1 VTRGWEE
8 SPRPA
13 VFGSEGKARI
23 FLEGEDMTKV
33 VFCGV
38 LVAALCFPALVLG
51 QSKVGTAGM
60 TFLDISPSA
69 RVSGMGGAF
78 VAIANDASALYYNPA
93 GAAWLPGRQLVASH
107 TEYVADI
114 RHEYLAYV
122 HPISPIIGVVGV
134 SATVL
139 WMDDMKVMVPT
150 RGGENGNWTGEYF
163 TYTDYAAQATYAK
176 RLTEKFS
183 TGVNLKLIR
192 SFAEDEEVLNIAGDI
207 GTLYDTQYK
216 SLKIGMCIANFGPDM
231 KYIRESFPLPMVFRV
246 GVSAVPY
253 DQPPHRLV
261 VDAEGSH
268 PNHNVEQAVCGGEY
282 SFSDMLFLRAGY
294 RFNYDAETW
303 SAGAG
308 FKFSVGNTALRIDY
322 AYSDLTHLTELHR
335 ASLGLSF

>member
-1 VTRGWEE
+1 MVRLLT
-8 SPRPA
+8 
-13 VFGSEGKARI
+13 
-23 FLEGEDMTKV
+23 
-33 VFCGV
+33 CG
-38 LVAALCFPALVLG
+38 LIVAALCIPVSVLG

-69 RVSGMGGAF
+69 RVAGMAGAF

-93 GAAWLPGRQLVASH
+93 GAAWLHGRQLVASH

-122 HPISPIIGVVGV
+122 HPISPILGVVGV

-139 WMDDMKVMVPT
+139 WMDDMKVTVPT
-150 RGGENGNWTGEYF
+150 RGGSNGNWTGEYF
-163 TYTDYAAQATYAK
+163 TYTDYAAQVSYAK
-176 RLTEKFS
+176 KLTEKFS
-183 TGVNLKLIR
+183 TGVNLKFVR
-192 SFAEDEEVLNIAGDI
+192 SFAEDEELLNVAGDI

-253 DQPPHRLV
+253 DQGPHKLI

-268 PNHNVEQAVCGGEY
+268 PNHNEEQAIVGGEY
-282 SFSDMLFLRAGY
+282 SFSDMLFLRGGY
-294 RFNYDAETW
+294 KFNYDAETW

-308 FKFSVGNTALRIDY
+308 FKFNMGKTALTLDY
-322 AYSDLTHLTELHR
+322 GFSDFTHLTVMHR
-335 ASLGLSF
+335 AALGLRF